1 MAEDMRQRRNIYAD
15 GPSASPEGT
24 RRAPNSESK
33 LALGEAPRRP
43 DPEIAGLK
51 SQAGSQAGT
60 QVATG
65 PTGPTDATGLM
76 IVAGERSGDI
86 FGAGLAVALRSRLG
100 EVAVFGCGGEEMRRA
115 GVETV
120 VDLSEFAMVG
130 ITEVVSRLPRA
141 YRASQRLMQ
150 DARRR
155 HPAMAILIDSPSLNM
170 RLAPRLKRLGVPVT
184 YFVSPQVWAWKKW
197 RLRQLKTRID
207 KMICIFDFEEEIYR
221 RAGIPVEYV
230 GHPLV
235 DEVHPTLTR
244 AAFFERA
251 GLEPGVTTVAL
262 LPGSRRTE
270 VRLILPTLL
279 EAAAGMAG
287 TRPLQFVVA
296 VAPTIEEG
304 WLEAEFLAPYRRQ
317 MKLHT
322 VTGATRDALY
332 HADLAV
338 VASGTATIEAALLER
353 PMAVVYRV
361 SRVTALLAR
370 ALGLRLPFYSMVN
383 LLAGRSAVPE
393 LIQEDFTARRV
404 ASEVARLLDDA
415 GARERMVND
424 LREVKAR
431 LGSAGALERAADVI
445 ARSIAAG
452 RNQKKDFNTE
462 FTESH

>member
-1 MAEDMRQRRNIYAD
+1 MKQRRNISAD
-15 GPSASPEGT
+15 SPSGSAEGT
-24 RRAPNSESK
+24 LPAPNS
-33 LALGEAPRRP
+33 
-43 DPEIAGLK
+43 AGAS
-51 SQAGSQAGT
+51 SQAGSLERRTGKSACVTPDSAGAESEARP
-60 QVATG
+60 QV
-65 PTGPTDATGLM
+65 ATGLM

-86 FGAGLAVALRSRLG
+86 FGAGLAAALRARLG
-100 EVAVFGCGGEEMRRA
+100 QVAIFGCGGEEMRRA

-141 YRASQRLMQ
+141 YLASRRLMEE
-150 DARRR
+150 ARRR
-155 HPAMAILIDSPSLNM
+155 HPAMAILIDSPSLNI

-207 KMICIFDFEEEIYR
+207 KMICIFDFEEEMYR
-221 RAGIPVEYV
+221 REGIPVEYV

-235 DEVHPTLTR
+235 DEVHPTRAR
-244 AAFFERA
+244 AAFFA
-251 GLEPGVTTVAL
+251 KVGLEPGVTTVAL
-262 LPGSRRTE
+262 LPGSRRSE
-270 VRLILPTLL
+270 VQLILPTLL
-279 EAAAGMAG
+279 EAAVELAGA
-287 TRPLQFVVA
+287 RRLQFVVA
-296 VAPTIEEG
+296 VAPTIEEA
-304 WLEAEFLAPYRRQ
+304 WLEAEYLAPYRRR
-317 MKLHT
+317 MVRIT
-322 VTGATRDALY
+322 GITGATRDALY

-393 LIQEDFTARRV
+393 LIQEDFTAGRV

-415 GARERMVND
+415 GARARMVND
-424 LREVKAR
+424 LRDVKVR
-431 LGSAGALERAADVI
+431 LGSAGALDRAADVI
-445 ARSIAAG
+445 ARSIADG
-452 RNQKKDFNTE
+452 RDCRK
-462 FTESH
+462 